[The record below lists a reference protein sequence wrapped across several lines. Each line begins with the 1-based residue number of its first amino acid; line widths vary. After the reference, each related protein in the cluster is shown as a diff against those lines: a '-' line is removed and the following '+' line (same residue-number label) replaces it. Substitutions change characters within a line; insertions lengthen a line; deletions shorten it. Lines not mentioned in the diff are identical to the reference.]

1 MICERN
7 GTVREAV
14 LGIEKDS
21 NLSQIICQKYLHAY
35 GNVKSGQLELLED

>member
-1 MICERN
+1 MTCERN
-7 GTVREAV
+7 GTVREPF

-21 NLSQIICQKYLHAY
+21 NLSQIVCQKYLYAY